1 MAHVEIEFLKKELN
15 PLVEKY
21 IESGNL
27 KSIELGVENIIK
39 AKGYNDAFNLSFL
52 YAVLFEVFQE
62 NNREDLV
69 DKPSEYIFK
78 KGVFNE

>member
-1 MAHVEIEFLKKELN
+1 MAHVEIEVLKKELN

-27 KSIELGVENIIK
+27 KHIELGLENIIK
-39 AKGYNDAFNLSFL
+39 TKGYNDDFNLSFL

-62 NNREDLV
+62 KDREDLL
-69 DKPSEYIFK
+69 DKPAEYIFK
-78 KGVFNE
+78 KGAFNE